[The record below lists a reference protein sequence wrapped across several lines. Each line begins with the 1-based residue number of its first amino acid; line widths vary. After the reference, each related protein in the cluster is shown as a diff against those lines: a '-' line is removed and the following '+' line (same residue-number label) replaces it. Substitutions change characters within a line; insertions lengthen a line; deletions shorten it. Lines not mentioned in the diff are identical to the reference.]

1 MIRVRVFKRR
11 TRKHFEAEWT
21 DPVTGQ
27 QRRKTTGESTRRG
40 AERFAAELEDDLNAG
55 LDDAGAISW
64 EDFRKA
70 VAAEF
75 LPTYPS
81 ASQRK
86 ITAALRHVERIL
98 KPRRLANVTGRQ
110 LSRLR
115 SVLLAGDEEANRR
128 PQRPATIK
136 GHFSYLR
143 TVFKWALEAGLL
155 ARLPTIP
162 DVRVT
167 PSAKGRPITGEEFER
182 YVQATRDGAAKIF
195 DEDHDAVRQ
204 LVTLLHGLWWS
215 GLRLGEALALH
226 WTDDS
231 EIAVRLGMDP
241 PMFLVRAETDKGR
254 RERLFPIAPQFV
266 EQLRET
272 PERRRRGHVFR
283 LPVPRRVDDV
293 SKLLA
298 EFGRASG
305 VWVSPEKC
313 VSAHD
318 LRRSFGDRWSEV
330 LLPQDLM
337 LLMRH
342 QSIET
347 TMRFYVGRDAARTG
361 RKLWSVHAGSD
372 RFTTNV
378 PSGESSQD

>member
-11 TRKHFEAEWT
+11 TRKHFEAEWS

-27 QRRKTTGESTRRG
+27 QRRKTTGETTRRG

-55 LDDAGAISW
+55 LEDVGAISW

-75 LPTYPS
+75 LPTYPA

-86 ITAALRHVERIL
+86 INAALRHVERIL
-98 KPRRLANVTGRQ
+98 QPRRLANVTGRQ

-115 SVLLAGDEEANRR
+115 ADLLAGSDDRR
-128 PQRPATIK
+128 KQSPATIK
-136 GHFSYLR
+136 GHFSYLH

-155 ARLPTIP
+155 ARMPQIP

-167 PSAKGRPITGEEFER
+167 PRAKGRPITGEEFER
-182 YVQATRDGAAKIF
+182 YVEATRRTAGERF
-195 DEDHDAVRQ
+195 EEDEVEQ

-215 GLRLGEALALH
+215 GLRIGEALALH

-231 EIAVRLGMDP
+231 QISARLEMDP

-254 RERLFPIAPQFV
+254 RERLFPIAPEFV
-266 EQLRET
+266 EQLRTT
-272 PERRRRGHVFR
+272 PKRRRRGHVFR
-283 LPVPRRVDDV
+283 LPVHRRVDDV

-298 EFGRASG
+298 DCGRASG

-342 QSIET
+342 ESIET
-347 TMRFYVGRDAARTG
+347 TMRFYVGRDAARTA